1 MQNDH
6 PGGVPLPDTQMAQIA
21 QIAPV
26 LPKVERQRLH
36 DTVVDHLRNFIIE
49 GLLAPGVKLNERTLC
64 ETLGIS
70 RTPLR
75 EALKVLA
82 AEGLIDILPNRG
94 ASVSQMS
101 EAEIRETFELMG
113 GLEAFSGEL
122 ACERMTPAELSEI
135 KALHYAMLACREQ
148 NDLSGYYSRNQAIH
162 DKINDAARNSAL
174 RQTYIA
180 VNRRLQALRF
190 RSNFQTAKWDSAIRD
205 HEAMIAALDARD
217 GKRMADIMR
226 SHLMAKRDA
235 VLAERTMTTL
245 RPHSEGGTLA
255 D

>member
-6 PGGVPLPDTQMAQIA
+6 LAGSQIAEIA
-21 QIAPV
+21 QITTT

-36 DTVVDHLRNFIIE
+36 DTVVEHLRNFIVE

-82 AEGLIDILPNRG
+82 SEGLIEISPNRG
-94 ASVSQMS
+94 ASVSKMS
-101 EAEIRETFELMG
+101 EAELRETFELMS

-122 ACERMTPAELSEI
+122 AAERMTAAELAEI
-135 KALHYAMLACREQ
+135 KALHYAMLACRTQ
-148 NDLSGYYSRNQAIH
+148 NDLPGYYSRNQAIH
-162 DKINDAARNSAL
+162 DKINEAARNSAL

-190 RSNFQTAKWDSAIRD
+190 RSNFQTPKWDRAIGD
-205 HEAMIAALDARD
+205 HEQMLEALDARD
-217 GKRMADIMR
+217 GKRMAEIMR
-226 SHLMAKRDA
+226 SHLISKRDA
-235 VLAERTMTTL
+235 VLAERT
-245 RPHSEGGTLA
+245 
-255 D
+255 

>member
-6 PGGVPLPDTQMAQIA
+6 LPGAEIAQIA
-21 QIAPV
+21 QIPTM

-36 DTVVDHLRNFIIE
+36 DTVVDHLRNFIVE
-49 GLLAPGVKLNERTLC
+49 GLLAPGMKLNERTLC

-101 EAEIRETFELMG
+101 EAEIRETFEFMS

-122 ACERMTPAELSEI
+122 ACERMTAAELSEI

-148 NDLSGYYSRNQAIH
+148 NDLSGYYRRNQAIH

-174 RQTYIA
+174 KQRYIA

-190 RSNFQTAKWDSAIRD
+190 RSNFQTVKWDSAIRD
-205 HEAMIAALDARD
+205 HEAMTEALEARD
-217 GKRMADIMR
+217 GKRMAGILR
-226 SHLMAKRDA
+226 GHLLSVRDA
-235 VLAERTMTTL
+235 GM
-245 RPHSEGGTLA
+245 A
-255 D
+255 DR